1 MPRRLLRRRWK
12 KIKLITKPLPRLR
25 KKQLRTFI
33 KPKRPSLNGKE
44 RSLTP
49 SLPWKPPSMKLKKPR
64 NLTMLTKRLKLM
76 LRKPLKK
83 LKNPEMKFL
92 RNTKKLNLLTKV

>member
-1 MPRRLLRRRWK
+1 
-12 KIKLITKPLPRLR
+12 
-25 KKQLRTFI
+25 
-33 KPKRPSLNGKE
+33 
-44 RSLTP
+44 
-49 SLPWKPPSMKLKKPR
+49 MKLKKPR